1 MSIQALIEIAV
12 EKKASDIFIVAGCPI
27 EIKVRNE
34 LIPITESPCSA
45 FETEAYVSE
54 LYELSKHRSM
64 DNLNKE
70 GNDDFSFSL
79 TTLARFRVNIFRQR
93 GSLAAV
99 LRIVRFSI
107 PSAKELHIPSEVS
120 HFATLRK
127 GLVIISGPAGSGKSS
142 TLATLI
148 DQINHHRSA
157 HIVTIEDPIEFLHK
171 HNKSI
176 VSQREIGTD
185 CFSTAMALKAALR
198 QAPDVI
204 FIGEMRDLETI
215 ALAITA
221 AETGH
226 LVFSTLHT
234 LGASNTIDRII
245 DVFPATQQTQIRVQ
259 LAMVLQAVI
268 SQQLVHTV
276 DNQLLP
282 VFEIMVN
289 SNAVRNQ
296 IREGKTHQLANTIA
310 SSKDEG
316 MMSMDAMLYDLV
328 VSGKIDAK
336 EAMVHSFEP
345 SIMLKKLSLLKPN
358 KAV

>member
-1 MSIQALIEIAV
+1 MAIQTLIELAV
-12 EKKASDIFIVAGCPI
+12 EKKASDIFIVAGCPV
-27 EIKVRNE
+27 EIKVNNT
-34 LIPITESPCSA
+34 LIPITETACSA
-45 FETEAYVSE
+45 FETDAYIAE
-54 LYELSKHRSM
+54 LYDLSRHRSM
-64 DNLNKE
+64 DNIFKE

-79 TTLARFRVNIFRQR
+79 ATLARFRVNVFRQR

-99 LRIVRFSI
+99 LRIVRFTI
-107 PSAKELHIPSEVS
+107 PTAKELHIPAEVTQ
-120 HFATLRK
+120 FASLRK

-185 CFSTAMALKAALR
+185 CFSTSVALKAALR

-204 FIGEMRDLETI
+204 FIGEMRDLDTI

-245 DVFPATQQTQIRVQ
+245 DVFPASQQTQIRVQ

-268 SQQLVHTV
+268 SQQLVHTL

-289 SNAVRNQ
+289 SNAIRNQ

-310 SSKDEG
+310 SSKEDG
-316 MMSMDAMLYDLV
+316 MVSMDTMLYDLV
-328 VSGKIDAK
+328 VSGKIDAS
-336 EAMVHSFEP
+336 EALVHSFDTVA
-345 SIMLKKLSLLKPN
+345 MQKKLALLKPN
-358 KAV
+358 KVV

>member
-1 MSIQALIEIAV
+1 MSIQTLIEIAV
-12 EKKASDIFIVAGCPI
+12 EKKASDIFIIAGCPV
-27 EIKVRNE
+27 EIKVGNA
-34 LIPITESPCSA
+34 LIPITESASTA
-45 FETEAYVSE
+45 LETEAYINE
-54 LYELSKHRSM
+54 LYDLSRHRMM
-64 DNLNKE
+64 DNLNRD

-79 TTLARFRVNIFRQR
+79 ATLARFRVNVFRQR

-107 PSAKELHIPSEVS
+107 PSAKELHVPSEVS

-148 DQINHHRSA
+148 DQINHHRNA
-157 HIVTIEDPIEFLHK
+157 HIVTIEDPIEYLHK

-185 CFSTAMALKAALR
+185 CVSTAVALKAALR

-204 FIGEMRDLETI
+204 FIGEMRDLDTI

-245 DVFPATQQTQIRVQ
+245 DVFPASQQTQIRVQ

-268 SQQLVHTV
+268 SQQLVHTL

-310 SSKDEG
+310 SSKDDG
-316 MMSMDAMLYDLV
+316 MVSMDTMLYDLV
-328 VSGKIDAK
+328 VAGKIDK
-336 EAMVHSFEP
+336 QEALVHSFD
-345 SIMLKKLSLLKPN
+345 SMVLQKKLSLLK
-358 KAV
+358 